1 MVSQQFDLIIGEP
14 PKKQRVKKNTIDA
27 GPSKE
32 ELVEQLMEQNKRLL
46 IERNSINELYASS
59 QSVLN
64 ELTGYRR
71 VSGFYKKSSVL
82 SSQGSKN
89 NTVNL

>member
-32 ELVEQLMEQNKRLL
+32 ELVEQLME
-46 IERNSINELYASS
+46 
-59 QSVLN
+59 
-64 ELTGYRR
+64 
-71 VSGFYKKSSVL
+71 
-82 SSQGSKN
+82 
-89 NTVNL
+89 